1 MRTALDEVLP
11 HGSAELTP
19 LFSALPA
26 ARRSMAELLSCSLEE
41 IAFVPNTS
49 TGVHL
54 VADGLDWQPGDE
66 VVLFDGDFPA
76 NVRPWQRLAQRG
88 VRLSWVP
95 MRDGGYD
102 LDDVAAAISPATRL
116 IAVSHVNFATGFRC
130 DLDAICRLA
139 AAAGAL
145 VCVDAVQSLGVLP
158 LSMASTPVDFLSAGA
173 HKWLCAP
180 PGTGVFYC
188 RRDRLELLRSTP
200 TGWVGFVGATNMFGW
215 PGGGLRYDL
224 PERQT
229 AAKVEGGM
237 YDLLGMAGLA
247 AALAELTG
255 IGIAAVADRAAR
267 LAQTLRDGLT
277 DLGYTLAGWDE
288 AGTQS
293 GIVSIACP
301 VDVGTGI
308 LDRLAASDIHVSAVT
323 GLIRISPHYWTE
335 DGEISSIL
343 TVLRNR

>member
-1 MRTALDEVLP
+1 
-11 HGSAELTP
+11 
-19 LFSALPA
+19 
-26 ARRSMAELLSCSLEE
+26 
-41 IAFVPNTS
+41 
-49 TGVHL
+49 
-54 VADGLDWQPGDE
+54 
-66 VVLFDGDFPA
+66 
-76 NVRPWQRLAQRG
+76 
-88 VRLSWVP
+88 
-95 MRDGGYD
+95 
-102 LDDVAAAISPATRL
+102 
-116 IAVSHVNFATGFRC
+116 
-130 DLDAICRLA
+130 
-139 AAAGAL
+139 
-145 VCVDAVQSLGVLP
+145 
-158 LSMASTPVDFLSAGA
+158 
-173 HKWLCAP
+173 
-180 PGTGVFYC
+180 
-188 RRDRLELLRSTP
+188 
-200 TGWVGFVGATNMFGW
+200 
-215 PGGGLRYDL
+215 
-224 PERQT
+224 
-229 AAKVEGGM
+229 M